1 MGGISSISLFGE
13 RMKISAFGNAFRV
26 MEANSRVSVSVSN
39 IAVWFRGLV
48 IVQIQFAKMQPSH
61 EQGGRQVGMNSAMS
75 TLFFNSFF
83 NSIGNYLF

>member
-1 MGGISSISLFGE
+1 
-13 RMKISAFGNAFRV
+13 MKISAFGNAFRV

-61 EQGGRQVGMNSAMS
+61 EQGGR
-75 TLFFNSFF
+75 
-83 NSIGNYLF
+83 